1 MAAEE
6 KKPKIDLKARLGKG
20 AAAGG
25 TPAAVPAATHS
36 LSSMPPPQIGSVSP
50 PGIGSIPPP
59 QVGAVP
65 RGIAPVGGGVPAPPF
80 GGGPTAPAETTDAFG
95 QRVAAPAVRAAPTT
109 FKIEL
114 DAETVAAAQ
123 KGGKR
128 ATILGAVALIAGLA
142 VGFAWGGSSANNKG
156 ANAALQGAQE
166 LITEIDQS
174 QGKIKEM
181 ADKIGGAVKSMKEK
195 KFPASFANDLGG
207 LSIPFGPDKLSG
219 RSIGRFDP
227 RTLSMLFSYASDVDS
242 LNTRKDALKNLFTG
256 QKKAIEDALGA
267 GTSPKVTWTVF
278 IQKSPAHGPVGVI
291 AAINPAEAF
300 AYKDAKWP
308 ESFKIS
314 TGRELVQT
322 ERFMGGKEGPFST
335 EKKVYAIPLD
345 PDSVTTSFPTDIL
358 GRITSELAKTEGIL
372 TGSGQPGE
380 DDEQGI
386 LKKGEQLLIALKK
399 IGAK

>member
-20 AAAGG
+20 AGGG
-25 TPAAVPAATHS
+25 TPAAVPAAS
-36 LSSMPPPQIGSVSP
+36 SFSSMPPPHIGSAAPQAV
-50 PGIGSIPPP
+50 GSIPPP
-59 QVGAVP
+59 QVGSVP
-65 RGIAPVGGGVPAPPF
+65 RGVGQVPGGVPAPPF
-80 GGGPTAPAETTDAFG
+80 GGGGAPAPTESTDAFG

-114 DAETVAAAQ
+114 DAETMAAAQ

-128 ATILGAVALIAGLA
+128 ATILSGITMILGLA

-195 KFPASFANDLGG
+195 KFPTSFSNDLGG
-207 LSIPFGPDKLSG
+207 LSIPFSPEKLAG

-227 RTLSMLFSYASDVDS
+227 RTLSMLFSYASDVES

-267 GTSPKVTWTVF
+267 GTNPKVSWTVF

-291 AAINPAEAF
+291 AAVNPAEAF

-308 ESFKIS
+308 EAFKIS

-322 ERFMGGKEGPFST
+322 ERFQGGKDPIFST
-335 EKKVYAIPLD
+335 EKKVVAIPLD
-345 PDSVTTSFPTDIL
+345 PDSVSSSFPTDIL
-358 GRITSELAKTEGIL
+358 GRITGELAKTEAIMNG
-372 TGSGQPGE
+372 TAGGE
-380 DDEQGI
+380 EEQGI
-386 LKKGEQLLIALKK
+386 IKKGEQLLIALKK

>member
-20 AAAGG
+20 AGGG

-36 LSSMPPPQIGSVSP
+36 LSSMPPPQMGSASP
-50 PGIGSIPPP
+50 PAIGSIPAP
-59 QVGAVP
+59 QVGSVP
-65 RGIAPVGGGVPAPPF
+65 RGIAPAGGGVPAPPF
-80 GGGPTAPAETTDAFG
+80 GGPPATVETTDAFG
-95 QRVAAPAVRAAPTT
+95 QRVAAPVRAAPTT

-128 ATILGAVALIAGLA
+128 ATILGGVTLILGLA

-195 KFPASFANDLGG
+195 KFPASLANDLGG
-207 LSIPFGPDKLSG
+207 LSIPFGPDKLAG

-227 RTLSMLFSYASDVDS
+227 RTLSMLFSYASDVES
-242 LNTRKDALKNLFTG
+242 LNTRKDALKNLFTA
-256 QKKAIEDALGA
+256 QKKPIEDALGA

-300 AYKDAKWP
+300 PYKDAKWP

-322 ERFMGGKEGPFST
+322 ERFQGGKEPIFST
-335 EKKVYAIPLD
+335 EKKVFAIPLD

-358 GRITSELAKTEGIL
+358 GRITGELAKTEAIL
-372 TGSGQPGE
+372 TGSGAPGG

>member
-25 TPAAVPAATHS
+25 GTPAAVPAATSS

-50 PGIGSIPPP
+50 PAIGSIPPP
-59 QVGAVP
+59 QVAAVP
-65 RGIAPVGGGVPAPPF
+65 RGMAPVAGGVPAPPF
-80 GGGPTAPAETTDAFG
+80 GGAGGAPTTGFG
-95 QRVAAPAVRAAPTT
+95 GESVAAPAVRAAPTT

-128 ATILGAVALIAGLA
+128 ATILGSVTLVIGLA

-174 QGKIKEM
+174 QAKIKEM
-181 ADKIGGAVKSMKEK
+181 AEKIGGAVKSMKEK

-207 LSIPFGPDKLSG
+207 LSIPFGPDKLAG

-242 LNTRKDALKNLFTG
+242 LNSRKDALKNLFTS
-256 QKKAIEDALGA
+256 QKKPIEDALGA
-267 GTSPKVTWTVF
+267 GTSPKVAWTVF
-278 IQKSPAHGPVGVI
+278 IQKSPQHGPVGVI
-291 AAINPAEAF
+291 AAINPADAF
-300 AYKDAKWP
+300 PYKDAKWP

-322 ERFMGGKEGPFST
+322 ERFTGAGKEGPFST
-335 EKKVYAIPLD
+335 DKKVYAIPLD

-372 TGSGQPGE
+372 TGSGAPGE

>member
-25 TPAAVPAATHS
+25 TPAGVPAAQSS
-36 LSSMPPPQIGSVSP
+36 LSSMPPPQVGSVAP
-50 PGIGSIPPP
+50 PAIGSIPPP
-59 QVGAVP
+59 QVGAIP
-65 RGIAPVGGGVPAPPF
+65 RGMSPMAGGVPAPPF
-80 GGGPTAPAETTDAFG
+80 GGHAAATEATDAFG

-128 ATILGAVALIAGLA
+128 GSILAVVGLIAGLA

-166 LITEIDQS
+166 LITEIDTS
-174 QGKIKEM
+174 QGKIKEI
-181 ADKIGGAVKSMKEK
+181 ADKIGAAVKGMKDK

-207 LSIPFGPDKLSG
+207 LSIPFGPDKLAG

-242 LNTRKDALKNLFTG
+242 LNSRKDALKNLFTS

-267 GTSPKVTWTVF
+267 GTNPKVSWTVF

-291 AAINPAEAF
+291 AAINPAESF

-308 ESFKIS
+308 DSFKIS
-314 TGRELVQT
+314 TGRELAQT
-322 ERFMGGKEGPFST
+322 DRYQGGKGEVYST
-335 EKKVYAIPLD
+335 EKKVLAIPLD
-345 PDSVTTSFPTDIL
+345 PDSVSTSFPTDIL
-358 GRITSELAKTEGIL
+358 GRITSELAKTEGIMN
-372 TGSGQPGE
+372 GSGAPGE
-380 DDEQGI
+380 EDEQGI

>member
-20 AAAGG
+20 AGGG
-25 TPAAVPAATHS
+25 TPAAVPTAS
-36 LSSMPPPQIGSVSP
+36 FSSMPPPQIGSAAP
-50 PGIGSIPPP
+50 PAMGGSIPPP

-65 RGIAPVGGGVPAPPF
+65 RGMAPVGGGVPAPPF
-80 GGGPTAPAETTDAFG
+80 GGQQAPVETTDAFG
-95 QRVAAPAVRAAPTT
+95 QRVAASAVRAAPTT

-123 KGGKR
+123 RGGKR
-128 ATILGAVALIAGLA
+128 ATILGAVTLLLGLG

-174 QGKIKEM
+174 QAKIKEM

-195 KFPASFANDLGG
+195 KFPGSFANDLGG
-207 LSIPFGPDKLSG
+207 LSIPFGPDKLAG
-219 RSIGRFDP
+219 RNIGRFDP
-227 RTLSMLFSYASDVDS
+227 RTLSMLFGYASDVES

-267 GTSPKVTWTVF
+267 GTSPKVAWTVF

-322 ERFMGGKEGPFST
+322 ERFQGGKDSPFST
-335 EKKVYAIPLD
+335 EKKVFAIPLD
-345 PDSVTTSFPTDIL
+345 PDSVSTSFPTDIL
-358 GRITSELAKTEGIL
+358 GRITSELAKTEGIM
-372 TGSGQPGE
+372 TGSGAPGE

>member
-25 TPAAVPAATHS
+25 GTPAATPAATSS
-36 LSSMPPPQIGSVSP
+36 LSSMPPPQIGSVAP
-50 PGIGSIPPP
+50 PGMGSIPPP
-59 QVGAVP
+59 QVAACPAAWP
-65 RGIAPVGGGVPAPPF
+65 RTRRRPRPPF
-80 GGGPTAPAETTDAFG
+80 GGPAGAPESTDAFG
-95 QRVAAPAVRAAPTT
+95 IARWQPVPAPRPTT

-128 ATILGAVALIAGLA
+128 ATILSAITLMLGLG

-156 ANAALQGAQE
+156 ANAALQGAAE

-174 QGKIKEM
+174 QGKVKEM
-181 ADKIGGAVKSMKEK
+181 AEKIGGAVKSLKEK
-195 KFPASFANDLGG
+195 KFPESFANDLGG
-207 LSIPFGPDKLSG
+207 LSIPFGPDKLAG

-227 RTLSMLFSYASDVDS
+227 RTLSMLFSYASDVDA

-256 QKKAIEDALGA
+256 QKKAIQEALGA
-267 GTSPKVTWTVF
+267 GTNPKVGWTVF
-278 IQKSPAHGPVGVI
+278 IQKSPQHGPVGFI

-300 AYKDAKWP
+300 AYKKAKWP

-314 TGRELVQT
+314 NGRELVQT
-322 ERFMGGKEGPFST
+322 ESIPGQRRHLDRQEDRGRTARSRGGCDVLSHRHPGPHHQRARQDRGRH
-335 EKKVYAIPLD
+335 ERKRYPR
-345 PDSVTTSFPTDIL
+345 L
-358 GRITSELAKTEGIL
+358 GRRAGHH
-372 TGSGQPGE
+372 
-380 DDEQGI
+380 
-386 LKKGEQLLIALKK
+386 KKGEQLLIALRK
-399 IGAK
+399 IGQK

>member
-20 AAAGG
+20 AAGGG
-25 TPAAVPAATHS
+25 TPAAVPAATS
-36 LSSMPPPQIGSVSP
+36 ALSSMPPPQIGSAAP
-50 PGIGSIPPP
+50 PGMGSIPAPH
-59 QVGAVP
+59 VGAVP
-65 RGIAPVGGGVPAPPF
+65 RGMAPVGGGVPAPPF
-80 GGGPTAPAETTDAFG
+80 GGPAAESTDAFG

-128 ATILGAVALIAGLA
+128 ATILGGVTLVLGLA

-174 QGKIKEM
+174 QAKIKEI
-181 ADKIGGAVKSMKEK
+181 AEKIGGAVKSMKEK

-207 LSIPFGPDKLSG
+207 LSIPFGPDKLAG

-227 RTLSMLFSYASDVDS
+227 RTLSMLFSYASDVES
-242 LNTRKDALKNLFTG
+242 LNTRKDALKNLFSG

-267 GTSPKVTWTVF
+267 GTSPKVAWTVF

-322 ERFMGGKEGPFST
+322 ERFQGGKEGPFST

-345 PDSVTTSFPTDIL
+345 PDSVSTSFPTDIL
-358 GRITSELAKTEGIL
+358 GRITSELAKTEGIM
-372 TGSGQPGE
+372 TGSSAPGE
-380 DDEQGI
+380 EAEQGI

-399 IGAK
+399 IGASK

>member
-1 MAAEE
+1 MAGEE

-20 AAAGG
+20 AGGG
-25 TPAAVPAATHS
+25 TPAAVPAAS
-36 LSSMPPPQIGSVSP
+36 SFSSMPPPHIGSAAP
-50 PGIGSIPPP
+50 PAIGSIPPP
-59 QVGAVP
+59 QVGSVP
-65 RGIAPVGGGVPAPPF
+65 RGIAPIGGGVPAPPF
-80 GGGPTAPAETTDAFG
+80 GGPPAATETTDAFG
-95 QRVAAPAVRAAPTT
+95 QRVAAGPVRSAPTT

-128 ATILGAVALIAGLA
+128 ATILSAIALLVGLG
-142 VGFAWGGSSANNKG
+142 VGFAWGGSSVNNKG

-166 LITEIDQS
+166 LIGEIDQS
-174 QGKIKEM
+174 QAKIKDIAE
-181 ADKIGGAVKSMKEK
+181 KIGGAVKSMKEK
-195 KFPASFANDLGG
+195 KFPASFAGDMGG
-207 LSIPFGPDKLSG
+207 LSIPFGPDKLAG
-219 RSIGRFDP
+219 RNIGRFDP

-242 LNTRKDALKNLFTG
+242 LNGRKDALKNLFTG

-267 GTSPKVTWTVF
+267 GSNPKVAWTVF

-291 AAINPAEAF
+291 AAINPADAF
-300 AYKDAKWP
+300 SYKEAKWP

-322 ERFMGGKEGPFST
+322 ERFQGGKEGVFST
-335 EKKVYAIPLD
+335 EKKVFAVPLD
-345 PDSVTTSFPTDIL
+345 PDSVSTSFPTDIL
-358 GRITSELAKTEGIL
+358 GRITSELAKTEGIMN
-372 TGSGQPGE
+372 GSGAPGE
-380 DDEQGI
+380 EDEQGI

>member
-20 AAAGG
+20 AAAGAG
-25 TPAAVPAATHS
+25 TPAASPAATS
-36 LSSMPPPQIGSVSP
+36 SMGSMPPPQIGSVAP
-50 PGIGSIPPP
+50 PGMGSIPPP
-59 QVGAVP
+59 QVAAVP
-65 RGIAPVGGGVPAPPF
+65 RGMAPVPGGVPAPPF
-80 GGGPTAPAETTDAFG
+80 GGPSGAPVESTDAFG
-95 QRVAAPAVRAAPTT
+95 SRVAAPVRAAPTT

-128 ATILGAVALIAGLA
+128 ATILSAITLMLGLA

-156 ANAALQGAQE
+156 ANAALQGASE

-174 QGKIKEM
+174 QGKVKEM
-181 ADKIGGAVKSMKEK
+181 ADKIGGAVKSLKEK

-207 LSIPFGPDKLSG
+207 LSIPFGPDKLAG

-227 RTLSMLFSYASDVDS
+227 RTLSMLFSYASDVDA

-256 QKKAIEDALGA
+256 QKKAIEEALGA
-267 GTSPKVTWTVF
+267 GTNPKVGWTVF
-278 IQKSPAHGPVGVI
+278 IQKSPQHGPLGFI
-291 AAINPAEAF
+291 APIAPNEAF
-300 AYKDAKWP
+300 AYKEAKWP

-314 TGRELVQT
+314 NGRELVQT
-322 ERFMGGKEGPFST
+322 DRFQGKDVIST
-335 EKKVYAIPLD
+335 EKKIVAVPLD
-345 PDSVTTSFPTDIL
+345 PDSVSTSFPTDIL
-358 GRITSELAKTEGIL
+358 GRVIGELAKTEGVMS
-372 TGSGQPGE
+372 GSGTPGS

-386 LKKGEQLLIALKK
+386 MKKGEQLLIALRK
-399 IGAK
+399 IGQK

>member
-25 TPAAVPAATHS
+25 GTPVGVPAATSS
-36 LSSMPPPQIGSVSP
+36 LSSMPPPQIGSVAP
-50 PGIGSIPPP
+50 PAIGSIPPP
-59 QVGAVP
+59 QVAAVP
-65 RGIAPVGGGVPAPPF
+65 RGMPTVPGGVPAPPF
-80 GGGPTAPAETTDAFG
+80 GGAAAAPQESTDAFG
-95 QRVAAPAVRAAPTT
+95 ARVAAPVRAAPTT

-128 ATILGAVALIAGLA
+128 ATILSAITLLLGLA

-156 ANAALQGAQE
+156 ANAALQGASE

-174 QGKIKEM
+174 QAKVKEM
-181 ADKIGGAVKSMKEK
+181 SDKIGAAVKSLKEK

-207 LSIPFGPDKLSG
+207 LSIPFGPDKLAG

-227 RTLSMLFSYASDVDS
+227 RTLSMLFSYASDVDA
-242 LNTRKDALKNLFTG
+242 LNTRKDALKNLFSA

-267 GTSPKVTWTVF
+267 GTNPKVAWTVF
-278 IQKSPAHGPVGVI
+278 IQKSPAHGPVGFI
-291 AAINPAEAF
+291 AAMNPAEAF
-300 AYKDAKWP
+300 AYKEAKWP

-314 TGRELVQT
+314 NGRELVQT
-322 ERFMGGKEGPFST
+322 DRYQGKDVIST
-335 EKKVYAIPLD
+335 DKKIVAVPLD
-345 PDSVTTSFPTDIL
+345 PDSVSASFPTDVL
-358 GRITSELAKTEGIL
+358 GRITGELAKTDDIMS
-372 TGSGQPGE
+372 GSGAPGS

-386 LKKGEQLLIALKK
+386 LKKGEQLLIALRK

>member
-20 AAAGG
+20 AAGGG
-25 TPAAVPAATHS
+25 TPAGAPTTS
-36 LSSMPPPQIGSVSP
+36 SYGSMPPPQVGSVAP
-50 PGIGSIPPP
+50 PAIGSIPPP
-59 QVGAVP
+59 QAGGGH
-65 RGIAPVGGGVPAPPF
+65 RGIAPGGGVPAPPF
-80 GGGPTAPAETTDAFG
+80 GGHATAETTNEFG
-95 QRVAAPAVRAAPTT
+95 QRVAASVRSAPTT

-128 ATILGAVALIAGLA
+128 ATILSAITLIIGLA

-156 ANAALQGAQE
+156 AMSALQGAQE
-166 LITEIDQS
+166 LVTEIDQS
-174 QGKIKEM
+174 QGKIKEI
-181 ADKIGGAVKSMKEK
+181 ADKIGGAVKGMKEK
-195 KFPASFANDLGG
+195 KFPASLANDLGG
-207 LSIPFGPDKLSG
+207 LSIPFGPDKLAG

-242 LNTRKDALKNLFTG
+242 LNSRKDALKNLFTG

-267 GTSPKVTWTVF
+267 GTNPKVSWTVF

-291 AAINPAEAF
+291 AGINPTDAF

-322 ERFMGGKEGPFST
+322 ERFMGGAKEGVFST
-335 EKKVYAIPLD
+335 EKKVLAIPLD
-345 PDSVTTSFPTDIL
+345 PDSVMTSFPTDIL
-358 GRITSELAKTEGIL
+358 GRITSELAKTEGIMN
-372 TGSGQPGE
+372 GSGTPGQE
-380 DDEQGI
+380 DEQGI
-386 LKKGEQLLIALKK
+386 LKKGEQLLIALRK

>member
-25 TPAAVPAATHS
+25 GTPAGVPAAS
-36 LSSMPPPQIGSVSP
+36 SFSSMPPPQIGSAAP
-50 PGIGSIPPP
+50 PPMGSIPPP
-59 QVGAVP
+59 QVAAVP
-65 RGIAPVGGGVPAPPF
+65 RGMAPVPGGVPAPPF
-80 GGGPTAPAETTDAFG
+80 GGAAAPVESTDAFG
-95 QRVAAPAVRAAPTT
+95 ARVAAPVRAAPTT

-128 ATILGAVALIAGLA
+128 ATILSAITLLLGLG

-156 ANAALQGAQE
+156 ANAALQGASE

-174 QGKIKEM
+174 QAKVKEI
-181 ADKIGGAVKSMKEK
+181 ADKIGGAVKGLKEK

-207 LSIPFGPDKLSG
+207 LSIPFGPDKLAG

-227 RTLSMLFSYASDVDS
+227 RTLSMLFSYASDVDA

-256 QKKAIEDALGA
+256 QKKAIEEALGA
-267 GTSPKVTWTVF
+267 GTNPKVAWGVF
-278 IQKSPAHGPVGVI
+278 IQKSPAHGPVGFI

-300 AYKDAKWP
+300 AYKEAKWP

-314 TGRELVQT
+314 NGRELVQT
-322 ERFMGGKEGPFST
+322 DRFQGKDVIST
-335 EKKVYAIPLD
+335 DKKIVAVPLD
-345 PDSVTTSFPTDIL
+345 PDSVATSFPTDVL
-358 GRITSELAKTEGIL
+358 GRITTELVKTEGIMN
-372 TGSGQPGE
+372 GSGAPGQ

-386 LKKGEQLLIALKK
+386 LKKGEQLLIALRK
-399 IGAK
+399 IGQK

>member
-1 MAAEE
+1 M
-6 KKPKIDLKARLGKG
+6 
-20 AAAGG
+20 
-25 TPAAVPAATHS
+25 
-36 LSSMPPPQIGSVSP
+36 GSVAP
-50 PGIGSIPPP
+50 PAIGSIPPP

-80 GGGPTAPAETTDAFG
+80 GGPPAITEDAFG

-128 ATILGAVALIAGLA
+128 AGILGFVALVIGLG

-195 KFPASFANDLGG
+195 KFPAAFANDLGG
-207 LSIPFGPDKLSG
+207 LALPFGPDKLAG

-242 LNTRKDALKNLFTG
+242 LNSRKDALKNLFTG

-267 GTSPKVTWTVF
+267 GTNPKVSWTVF
-278 IQKSPAHGPVGVI
+278 VQKSPAHGPVGVI
-291 AAINPAEAF
+291 AAINPADAF
-300 AYKDAKWP
+300 PYKEAKWP

-322 ERFMGGKEGPFST
+322 ERFQGGKEPVFST

-372 TGSGQPGE
+372 TGSGAPGE

-386 LKKGEQLLIALKK
+386 LKKGEQLLAALKK